1 MSKIRKNL
9 LLVTIIV
16 TAFILMFTGNIEARS
31 LSVSGLDKNSVIK
44 SKPSS
49 TSKDFDYYTIKGKAN
64 KNQTIYLLADE
75 DGNDPKDYE
84 VWDKVKADKKGN
96 FSFETSSAND
106 SKAVYYVS
114 TDKKLKTKESGDKFN
129 VKKIKQ
135 KVKVVLPENTK
146 NKKEDSSENTSESSS
161 ESSEKS
167 DEIDVS
173 KYQDMNYTEYLRN
186 PKQYETKMVK
196 FTGVVAQYDDA
207 NSRMLVAF
215 NGDPDQLVYVGL
227 AKSVNTDQ
235 RFLDG
240 DNVTLYGSFR
250 GVNPYSTTDG
260 RDNYVPWVYVIKVDN
275 QGQ

>member
-1 MSKIRKNL
+1 MSK
-9 LLVTIIV
+9 LVKLVLALTTMA
-16 TAFILMFTGNIEARS
+16 TAFIFIFIGNAEAKS
-31 LSVSGLDKNSVIK
+31 LTVSGLDKSGVLK
-44 SKPSS
+44 AKPSS
-49 TSKDFDYYTIKGKAN
+49 VSEGFDYYTIKGKAN
-64 KNQTIYLLADE
+64 KNQTVYLLADE
-75 DGNDPKDYE
+75 DGNDPKNYQ

-96 FSFETSSAND
+96 FSFETSSANN

-114 TDKKLKTKESGDKFN
+114 TDKKLKNKESDDIFN

-135 KVKVVLPENTK
+135 KVKVILPANTQ
-146 NKKEDSSENTSESSS
+146 NKEEAS

-173 KYQDMNYTEYLRN
+173 RYEDMNYTEFLRN
-186 PKQYETKMVK
+186 PKQYEKKMVK

-250 GVNPYSTTDG
+250 GVNPYSTNDG
-260 RDNYVPWVYVIKVDN
+260 RDNYVPWVYAIKIDN